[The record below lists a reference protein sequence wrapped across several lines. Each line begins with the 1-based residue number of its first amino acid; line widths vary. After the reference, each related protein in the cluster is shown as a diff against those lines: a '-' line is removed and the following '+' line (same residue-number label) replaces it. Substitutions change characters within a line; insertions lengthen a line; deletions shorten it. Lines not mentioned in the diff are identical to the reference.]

1 MLYLKA
7 TLLPI
12 DDENEDYLDTPEHFV
27 TEDDYEFLRENIGR
41 LMGENDA
48 YLVVQSDEMKYSDLP
63 LGASIAEDMADIYQA
78 VKDCIAAYRT
88 ENEDTMRVA
97 LTECREEFSS
107 YWGSK
112 LLNALAALH
121 RIYYSLDDLDNDY
134 DCECGHRHSHH
145 RDDEEDN
152 FYQKDNRHGS
162 TMKKMPIVGYNHLPD
177 MTSQINAENL
187 AALEVIKF
195 PGNSN
200 RQYRK
205 RSIHGSRKPH
215 ERDCGRYRYRDPT
228 LFQKRYH
235 AQRCPRANIDMGYML
250 LVQNMPNKQYPRHKT
265 DSRVDRH
272 SENRIVIERRFRGIA
287 SPVADNPAP
296 LHRVATI
303 CDSIRHRRNELTKI
317 YALLFGRKISKTQQL
332 SNWEAPELTNA
343 QQLYAATDAWACL
356 HIYKAL
362 KGEPLPTEY
371 RKIFQTPQLK
381 GIEKR
386 FIQK

>member
-1 MLYLKA
+1 MDKYIYAKNSVEFVTVGVEFCAFLERVQELTQEEFASTSIKLLPLLYLKA

-12 DDENEDYLDTPEHFV
+12 DDENEDYLDSPEHFV

-88 ENEDTMRVA
+88 EKEDTMRVA

-152 FYQKDNRHGS
+152 FYQK
-162 TMKKMPIVGYNHLPD
+162 
-177 MTSQINAENL
+177 
-187 AALEVIKF
+187 
-195 PGNSN
+195 
-200 RQYRK
+200 RQ
-205 RSIHGSRKPH
+205 SAWLDD
-215 ERDCGRYRYRDPT
+215 EED
-228 LFQKRYH
+228 
-235 AQRCPRANIDMGYML
+235 A
-250 LVQNMPNKQYPRHKT
+250 
-265 DSRVDRH
+265 DRW
-272 SENRIVIERRFRGIA
+272 
-287 SPVADNPAP
+287 
-296 LHRVATI
+296 L
-303 CDSIRHRRNELTKI
+303 
-317 YALLFGRKISKTQQL
+317 
-332 SNWEAPELTNA
+332 
-343 QQLYAATDAWACL
+343 
-356 HIYKAL
+356 
-362 KGEPLPTEY
+362 
-371 RKIFQTPQLK
+371 
-381 GIEKR
+381 
-386 FIQK
+386 